1 MSSNRL
7 FLGIGANLVP
17 DGYQSVRE
25 GCEAAIALMPGM
37 GIDVD
42 GLSPWY
48 ETAPVPV
55 SDQPWFVNAV
65 ISARSAM
72 PPASVLAALHQIE
85 SRFGRTR
92 TVRNEARVLD
102 IDLLDYNGQLLEEGG
117 LTIPHPR
124 LDQRA
129 FVLLPLRDLA
139 PDWEHPQSGKSVR
152 DLVATLDPDQ
162 QIRRMS

>member
-1 MSSNRL
+1 
-7 FLGIGANLVP
+7 
-17 DGYQSVRE
+17 
-25 GCEAAIALMPGM
+25 
-37 GIDVD
+37 
-42 GLSPWY
+42 
-48 ETAPVPV
+48 
-55 SDQPWFVNAV
+55 
-65 ISARSAM
+65 M

-92 TVRNEARVLD
+92 TVRNEARVLY

>member
-1 MSSNRL
+1 MNGKRL

-17 DGYQSVRE
+17 DGYGSVRE
-25 GCEAAIALMPGM
+25 GCEAAIALMPSM
-37 GIDVD
+37 GLQIEA
-42 GLSPWY
+42 LSPWY

-65 ISARSAM
+65 IAARSELSA
-72 PPASVLAALHQIE
+72 ASALAALHDIE

-92 TVRNEARVLD
+92 TIRNEARVLD
-102 IDLLDYNGQLLEEGG
+102 IDLLDYDGQLLEEGG

-124 LDQRA
+124 LHQRA
-129 FVLLPLRDLA
+129 FVLLPLRDLEPA
-139 PDWEHPQSGKSVR
+139 WVHPQSGKSVR
-152 DLVATLDPDQ
+152 DLVASLDPDQ

>member
-1 MSSNRL
+1 MTESVIY
-7 FLGIGANLVP
+7 LGIGANLVP
-17 DGYQSVRE
+17 DGYSSARE
-25 GCEAAIALMPGM
+25 GCEAAIALMPKA
-37 GIDVD
+37 GISFEKI
-42 GLSPWY
+42 SPWY

-65 ISARSAM
+65 IEARTSM
-72 PPASVLAALHQIE
+72 PPADVMAALHSIE

-102 IDLLDYNGQLLEEGG
+102 IDLLDYAGNLYEQDNLV
-117 LTIPHPR
+117 IPHPR

-139 PDWEHPQSGKSVR
+139 PAWVHPQSGKSVR
-152 DLVATLDPDQ
+152 DLVALLDPDQ
-162 QIRRMS
+162 QIRRMI